1 MKLYTFNEK
10 TLDFERVRTPWIWR
24 TLFII
29 SCLFLLSSSFVE
41 KEYVPTEAIILKETK
56 TEEEV
61 FEMVDRMP
69 FKYPDII
76 KAQILLETGHL
87 TSEVYKHNNNLFG
100 MRVAKQRLTLAKGE
114 NLKHAYFESLEDC
127 IIDRLVYEAK
137 YLNNL
142 NREQYFDFLD
152 RLYAE
157 GDNYSN
163 KLKQIIEN
171 NENFK
176 SSISRD

>member
-1 MKLYTFNEK
+1 MTFKYNK
-10 TLDFERVRTPWIWR
+10 TTLDFERTYTHLIWR
-24 TLFII
+24 TLFVIA
-29 SCLFLLSSSFVE
+29 CLFMLSFSMIE
-41 KEYVPTEAIILKETK
+41 KEYIPTEKYVVEKPI
-56 TEEEV
+56 TEETI
-61 FEMVDRMP
+61 FEMVDRLP

-114 NLKHAYFESLEDC
+114 NLKHAYFESVEDC
-127 IIDRLVYEAK
+127 VIDRLVYEAK
-137 YLNNL
+137 YLNGL
-142 NREQYFDFLD
+142 DREQYFHFLD

-163 KLKQIIEN
+163 TLKQIIET
-171 NENFK
+171 NEKDN
-176 SSISRD
+176 